1 MTRIFCTTPKRS
13 IFLPLLET
21 RCALQR
27 ADNLRDANAEV
38 LVNDDNLAFRQILS
52 VDHDIHRFSGKFIQL
67 YNRALRQIENVLDRL
82 LCSAELDIDLK
93 GHIQNKTDIS
103 IIDLYRNRT

>member
-67 YNRALRQIENVLDRL
+67 YNRALRLMEDVLDRL
-82 LCSAELDIDLK
+82 LWSAELDIDLK
-93 GHIQNKTDIS
+93 DEIENMTVI
-103 IIDLYRNRT
+103 IYIDLYRKRT

>member
-1 MTRIFCTTPKRS
+1 MQ
-13 IFLPLLET
+13 LLRPFRRT
-21 RCALQR
+21 Y
-27 ADNLRDANAEV
+27 DVGDAHAEV

-82 LCSAELDIDLK
+82 LCSAEFDIDLK
-93 GHIQNKTDIS
+93 GHIEN
-103 IIDLYRNRT
+103 